1 MLKNS
6 EYFIGQRLFFF
17 TYQILH
23 AIGFICIIFA
33 KDFGKIRISE
43 FQIFSRDYEFQV
55 RPNLR
60 IIKVFGLGFHEVET
74 AATRDHATGVTSGH
88 TMRMFGRRG
97 AREKDSVASKK
108 K

>member
-1 MLKNS
+1 MK
-6 EYFIGQRLFFF
+6 EKK
-17 TYQILH
+17 ILE
-23 AIGFICIIFA
+23 I
-33 KDFGKIRISE
+33 KKKP
-43 FQIFSRDYEFQV
+43 RDYEFQV

-74 AATRDHATGVTSGH
+74 AATRDHAASVTSGH

-108 K
+108 NSWTPFSRKY